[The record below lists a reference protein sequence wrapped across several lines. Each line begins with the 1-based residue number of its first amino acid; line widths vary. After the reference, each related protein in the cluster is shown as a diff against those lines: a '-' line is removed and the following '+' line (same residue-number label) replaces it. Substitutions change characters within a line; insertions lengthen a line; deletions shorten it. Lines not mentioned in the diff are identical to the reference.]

1 MKQVYVWVVVLLAV
15 MSSCGGKKEESSIKK
30 EQLMYQI
37 DSVDHK
43 TGVQRMQVSRTEMP
57 IEAGGRKYT
66 LFVER
71 APSDSLPRVTTDMGV
86 FADNR
91 ILVRI
96 TREGGKRIYNKVFT
110 KSAFAALVG
119 ENHLPSFVLE
129 GVVFDEEKTRAA
141 KGDII
146 LASSIGYPQTDMYI
160 PFTITVTPEG
170 KMSIRKNEDMEEM
183 TPMDSI

>member
-43 TGVQRMQVSRTEMP
+43 TGVQRMQVLRTEMP
-57 IEAGGRKYT
+57 IEAGGRKYS

-71 APSDSLPRVTTDMGV
+71 APSDSLPRVKTDMGV

-110 KSAFAALVG
+110 KRAFAGLVG
-119 ENHLPSFVLE
+119 EKHLSSFVLE
-129 GVVFDEEKTRAA
+129 GVVFDEEKTKAA
-141 KGDII
+141 KGNIV
-146 LASSIGYPQTDMYI
+146 LASSIGYPQTDLYI
-160 PFTITVTPEG
+160 PCTITVTPEG
-170 KMSIRKNEDMEEM
+170 KMSIKKNEDMEEL
-183 TPMDSI
+183 TPLDSI